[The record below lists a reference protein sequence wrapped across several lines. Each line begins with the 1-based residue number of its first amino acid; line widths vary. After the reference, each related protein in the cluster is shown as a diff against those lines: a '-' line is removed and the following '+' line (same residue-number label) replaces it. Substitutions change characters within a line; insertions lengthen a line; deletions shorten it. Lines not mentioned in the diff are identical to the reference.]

1 MASFSL
7 PADPSL
13 SVQPT
18 RLTAAEIE
26 FLNRWVTQHKA
37 DYQMSFIQQIVT
49 RLLQNGKLTL
59 EEIALC
65 VNLPLQRVQWMKQHL
80 THF

>member
-1 MASFSL
+1 MASFPL

-37 DYQMSFIQQIVT
+37 DYPMSFLQQVVM
-49 RLLQNGKLTL
+49 RLIQNGKWTL

-65 VNLPLQRVQWMKQHL
+65 VHLPLQRVQWVKQQL
-80 THF
+80 MQF

>member
-1 MASFSL
+1 MASFPL

-18 RLTAAEIE
+18 RLTVAEIE

-37 DYQMSFIQQIVT
+37 DYQLSFIQQIVA
-49 RLLQNGKLTL
+49 RLIQNGKLTL

-65 VNLPLQRVQWMKQHL
+65 VNLPLQRVQWMKQQL
-80 THF
+80 LRL

>member
-1 MASFSL
+1 MSQFPL

-18 RLTAAEIE
+18 RLTTADIE
-26 FLNRWVTQHKA
+26 FLNRWVTQHKT
-37 DYQMSFIQQIVT
+37 DYQGSFIQQIVA
-49 RLLQNGKLTL
+49 RLIQNGKLTL

-65 VNLPLQRVQWMKQHL
+65 VNLPLTRVQWMKQHL
-80 THF
+80 MQF